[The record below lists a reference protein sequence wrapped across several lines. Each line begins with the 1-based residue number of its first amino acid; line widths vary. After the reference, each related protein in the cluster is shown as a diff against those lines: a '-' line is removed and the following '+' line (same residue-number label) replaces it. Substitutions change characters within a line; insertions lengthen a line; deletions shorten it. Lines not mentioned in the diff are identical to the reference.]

1 MSISGSVFEYDKRN
15 PEQLKKQNEDHEQ
28 KIGATVPDFWRCIN
42 ICHDVVQMNI
52 KDKKGNSSLQL
63 SGASQDE
70 VTFLEMCRKVGYGE
84 FIERDSKNIK
94 IKINGNTEVYEILR
108 VIDFDSVRKRMSIIV
123 KNLGTNQVI
132 NFIKGADMAIEP
144 RLSEASK
151 TSDEGL

>member
-1 MSISGSVFEYDKRN
+1 
-15 PEQLKKQNEDHEQ
+15 
-28 KIGATVPDFWRCIN
+28 
-42 ICHDVVQMNI
+42 MNI

-70 VTFLEMCRKVGYGE
+70 VTFLEMCRKVGYGK
-84 FIERDSKNIK
+84 FVERDSKNIK

-144 RLSEASK
+144 RLTEASK